1 MLVNEERYV
10 SDLRDI
16 LRKHRAQ
23 KKLTQEQTAAAIKVS
38 ASLIAGFETGRLIPQ
53 PDTAK
58 ALDEFFGSGDEIQRA
73 AEEAREDARPP
84 WLRPWTEHEE
94 RATLLRWWEPLLM
107 PGLLQTEEYTRAVL
121 HGAWLP
127 DNVVDRTIQVR
138 RDRQATTINRATPPT
153 LSAIISELALMCI
166 PSEVRREQLKHLLE
180 FSHRP
185 KVQVLVV
192 PRTAGL
198 HAGLQGAFVLATLPG
213 SRRSGYVDDQ
223 LRGRVVT
230 DGADLD
236 QLEVTWEIVSGL
248 ALPVQPSRDL
258 IAKAIN
264 DHD

>member
-1 MLVNEERYV
+1 MLGNEEHYV
-10 SDLRDI
+10 SDLRNI

-107 PGLLQTEEYTRAVL
+107 PGLLQTEEYTRNL
-121 HGAWLP
+121 LRGGWLS
-127 DNVVDRTIQVR
+127 DDVVDRIVQVR
-138 RDRQATTINRATPPT
+138 QERQAATVNRSTPPA
-153 LSAIISELALMCI
+153 LSVIISEFALMCAA
-166 PSEVRREQLKHLLE
+166 PEVRSGQLKHLLE
-180 FSHRP
+180 VSHRP
-185 KVQVLVV
+185 KAQVLVV
-192 PRTAGL
+192 PRSAGL

-230 DGADLD
+230 DGGDLD
-236 QLEVTWEIVSGL
+236 QLEVSWEIVRGL

-258 IAKAIN
+258 LQRAI
-264 DHD
+264 DEHD